1 MTAARRPAVLVS
13 VGDPNGIGPEIA
25 VKAARA
31 LARQGGPR
39 AILVSDR
46 HGIAPVAAAL
56 GLTLTDARREGAEA
70 KAKAEAEADAIAWLP
85 CDGIAARDLAPGR
98 PTAASGRA
106 TLRYLRAALDA
117 RDEIGCAGIVACPH
131 SQTAVNAAGFRFSG
145 YPSLLAG
152 WLDGARDG
160 VFLMLVGGGLRV
172 THVTLHEALAGALAR
187 IDGPLIERAARVTH
201 RALVRQGVARPRIG
215 VMGVDPH
222 AGEDG
227 LFGTTDADIVRP
239 AVERLRGA
247 GLDVDGPEGA
257 DVLLCRP
264 GFDAFMA
271 MYHDQGHVPVK
282 LLAGKTAV
290 AMSIGPDL
298 SFASVGHGAAFD
310 IAGKGIADPT
320 AVIRAIETVAGDHGR
335 RDHD

>member
-1 MTAARRPAVLVS
+1 MTAAPRAPVLVC

-25 VKAARA
+25 VKAAGA
-31 LARQGGPR
+31 LARHGGPR
-39 AILVSDR
+39 AILVADR
-46 HGIAPVAAAL
+46 HVIEPAAAAL
-56 GLTLTDARREGAEA
+56 GLTLTDARREGA
-70 KAKAEAEADAIAWLP
+70 DAISWLP

-98 PTAASGRA
+98 PSAASGEA

-117 RDEIGCAGIVACPH
+117 RDEFGCAGIVACPH
-131 SQTAVNAAGFRFSG
+131 SQKAVNATGLRFSG
-145 YPSLLAG
+145 YPDLLAR
-152 WLDGARDG
+152 WLDGAHDG

-172 THVTLHEALAGALAR
+172 THVTLHEALSGALAR
-187 IDGPLIERAARVTH
+187 IDTDLIEQAGKSTH
-201 RALVRQGVARPRIG
+201 RALVRQGIARPRIG

-239 AVERLRGA
+239 AVDRLRDA
-247 GLDVDGPEGA
+247 GLDVHGPEGA

-264 GFDAFMA
+264 GFDAFLA

-290 AMSIGPDL
+290 AMSIGPGL

-310 IAGKGIADPT
+310 IAGQGIADPT
-320 AVIRAIETVAGDHGR
+320 AVVRAIETVAGDHGR
-335 RDHD
+335 PDND